1 MLLLL
6 NNLMKFNL
14 KKIVLKK
21 HPLFGDSFEV
31 SFTDENDFKDKV
43 VSEAPYTS
51 LVIGPNG
58 TGKSYLLREIA
69 EIFIHLKDIKVKDE
83 LLNYQ
88 RLFEITFTLN
98 SAEFT
103 VNNFVIDKEKIKRNK
118 TTLLQ
123 DSQEISIEK
132 LLLPES
138 IVVSS
143 LLINDKF
150 TVKNDYEDFY
160 QYLGVRSLKTP
171 SMAGTKSYIKR
182 ILNLIYDNLG
192 QNQTEIIYKI
202 QSLLSFLNYDEAFRV
217 NYKLKYKDYFFYQP
231 LTIERFDFLF
241 QNFNVPNKG
250 FSTRKDSEFIPFGVR
265 YYKSKVEK
273 NTKLKSDIVEFINYI
288 REIQSNNLSIDIF
301 TAKIPLNYY
310 ALLGDLNSLDL
321 ISFPQLSLER
331 RAQSVDIN
339 EISSGEYHILM
350 SFIGIYA
357 SINHNSLILIDEPE
371 ISLHPNWQMRYI
383 SYLKEIFKEYQSC
396 HFIITSHSHFFASD
410 LDGRH
415 SSIIGLKRD
424 ILDKIEKVDLPKDLN
439 TYGWSA
445 EDILYKIFSVRTTR
459 NYYMEVDIRKLL
471 HSISEK
477 EKNKSELK
485 EIINRLNLVKLND
498 QDPLNLILTKA
509 KDYIDQI

>member
-14 KKIVLKK
+14 KKIILKK
-21 HPLFGDSFEV
+21 HPLFGESFEV
-31 SFTDENDFKDKV
+31 SFTDENDFKNKI
-43 VSEAPYTS
+43 VSQAPYTS

-69 EIFIHLKDIKVKDE
+69 EIFLYLNDIKEKKE
-83 LLNYQ
+83 LENYQ
-88 RLFEITFTLN
+88 RLFEITFTIN
-98 SAEFT
+98 SEEYT
-103 VNNFVIDKEKIKRNK
+103 VNNYIIDKDKIKRSK
-118 TTLLQ
+118 TCVLQ
-123 DSQEISIEK
+123 STQEISLDN
-132 LLLPES
+132 LLLPKR
-138 IVVSS
+138 ILVSS

-150 TVKNDYEDFY
+150 TVKNEYEDFY

-192 QNQTEIIYKI
+192 QNQIEIIYKI
-202 QSLLSFLNYDEAFRV
+202 QSLLGFLNYDKVFRV

-250 FSTRKDSEFIPFGVR
+250 FSTRKNSEFIPFGVR

-273 NTKLKSDIVEFINYI
+273 NAILKSDIVEFINYI
-288 REIQSNNLSIDIF
+288 REVQLNNLSIDIF
-301 TAKIPLNYY
+301 TTKIPLNYY
-310 ALLGDLNSLDL
+310 ALLNDLNSLDL
-321 ISFPQLSLER
+321 ISFPQLSMKR
-331 RAQSVDIN
+331 REQSLDVN

-357 SINHNSLILIDEPE
+357 SIKHNSLILIDEPE

-383 SYLKEIFKEYQSC
+383 SYLKEIFKEYQNC

-415 SSIIGLKRD
+415 SSIIGLRRD
-424 ILDKIEKVDLPKDLN
+424 IDDKIEKVDLPKDLD

-445 EDILYKIFSVRTTR
+445 EEILYSVFNVRSVR
-459 NYYMEVDIRKLL
+459 NYFLQQDLTLLLGLIGQNSQDKKEIKSLIERIEKLP
-471 HSISEK
+471 ITDK
-477 EKNKSELK
+477 DPLK
-485 EIINRLNLVKLND
+485 EIIVE
-498 QDPLNLILTKA
+498 A
-509 KDYIDQI
+509 KNYLENG